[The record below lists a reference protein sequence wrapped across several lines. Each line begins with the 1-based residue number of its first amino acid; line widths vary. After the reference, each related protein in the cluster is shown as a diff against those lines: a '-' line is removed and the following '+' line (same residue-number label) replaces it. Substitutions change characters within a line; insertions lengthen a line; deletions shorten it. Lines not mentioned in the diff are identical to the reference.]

1 MKVLFVLLSLSLTAV
16 ALGDPVRGTDGILR
30 YHLGS
35 KPPVLRCPVSMVCDI
50 ALLDDDQ
57 ITDNAPPVA
66 GDMEDFDIKVTAGPA
81 PHIFIV
87 ALHPY
92 HRTNLTVITTAR
104 VYHFFIWSIPNTGQT
119 SGLSIGFFPVSRP
132 APVPVVFV
140 SPQPAPQDSSDP
152 INLSTLNC
160 DAKLF
165 SVTGSAPF
173 RPLHVCLDSVRTYIQ
188 IVPVPEVPALVGIDA
203 HGDLRAINYGYHDG
217 FYIVAAQYPKYR
229 LILGTGKDEE
239 RVDIARR

>member
-1 MKVLFVLLSLSLTAV
+1 MRALLILLAFSLAAP
-16 ALGDPVRGTDGILR
+16 ALADPVRGSDGILR

-35 KPPVLRCPVSMVCDI
+35 KPPVLHCPVSMVCDI

-57 ITDNAPPVA
+57 ITDSAPPVA
-66 GDMEDFDIKVTAGPA
+66 GDMDDFDIKVTSGPA

-104 VYHFFIWSIPNTGQT
+104 VYHFFLWSIPNTGQT
-119 SGLSIGFFPVSRP
+119 SGLSIGFFPPPRP
-132 APVPVVFV
+132 PAIPVVFV
-140 SPQPAPQDSSDP
+140 SPQPAPQESSDP
-152 INLSTLNC
+152 IDLSTLNC

-165 SVTGSAPF
+165 SIIGNAPF
-173 RPLHVCLDSVRTYIQ
+173 RPLRVCLDSVRTYIE
-188 IVPVPEVPALVGIDA
+188 ITPVPEVPALVGIDA
-203 HGDLRAINYGYHDG
+203 HGALRTINYGYHDG
-217 FYIVAAQYPKYR
+217 FYVIAAQYPKYR